1 MDRSQTANYMEWAD
15 LEAWRGYEFWS
26 AQVEATLEPA
36 AQTER
41 EPQRGLGQ
49 LTATQKEWK
58 QDVHPF

>member
-1 MDRSQTANYMEWAD
+1 MKTSQTANYMEWAD

-26 AQVEATLEPA
+26 AQVEASLDPV

-41 EPQRGLGQ
+41 EPQGWLRQ
-49 LTATQKEWK
+49 LTAAQKEWK

>member
-1 MDRSQTANYMEWAD
+1 MKTSQTANYMEWAD

-36 AQTER
+36 AQFDGN
-41 EPQRGLGQ
+41 PQNTMRQ
-49 LTATQKEWK
+49 VTAAQKEWK

>member
-1 MDRSQTANYMEWAD
+1 MKTSQKANYMEWAD

-36 AQTER
+36 VQREG
-41 EPQRGLGQ
+41 EPQGRMRQ
-49 LTATQKEWK
+49 ATAKKEWK